1 MDVMRGAGM
10 RQLNLFKVRLKTAGA
25 LLALLAVTAAD
36 NRPLLFAQQQVARTQ
51 SSNSNE
57 PLVPITAHRT
67 DLEVIER
74 FAKVLETKNRIVRV
88 DGFDPAILNVSA
100 LTPNRIRISGLMQGV
115 TTLVIYDEMGA
126 NLSVEIFVKGDSR
139 TLQAIIDRKFPN
151 SSIEAFKVQDAIALR
166 GWVSHP
172 EHITQIV
179 EIAEQYYPKVLNQMK
194 VGGVQQVLLK
204 VKVMEAQRSTIR
216 ELGMNFTYLNRN
228 GFVNSS
234 PGSITSL
241 DSVSLPFK
249 PGVPSATALQSSI
262 KNATGS
268 FGIIGDN
275 NIFSSYITALRTE
288 NLLKILAEPEV
299 LALNGR
305 PATLL
310 SGGEFPILVPQ
321 SLGTVSIQ
329 YRPFGVQLE
338 AVPVVL
344 GGGSLRLELQPE
356 VSDRDFSNAVTIN
369 GITVPAL
376 TVRRVNTQVEMKFG
390 QTLMLAGLIS
400 SKQATT
406 IQKVPFLGELPY
418 IGMAFSRKKSEDS
431 ETEVVIT
438 VTPELVAPLDEGQV
452 PSGGPGR
459 FTDAPTDRELMV
471 YGLVEVPKTGE
482 RCETCGPE
490 QSAPYIVPGLKKS
503 GSSATSSPVVP
514 PPVPSSDLPLPPPPT
529 SESDQSV
536 RSKRVS
542 APMIARRSGSSSS
555 VKQAGFDDL
564 PQKSAST
571 EPEVRRSQ
579 SSTKTSPRRSSLSS
593 NQSPNNSDQSMTG
606 SGQISNSTP
615 NSRSSEQSNAGSAP
629 KSGNGSN
636 AKTRKPGLIEPAAR

>member
-1 MDVMRGAGM
+1 M
-10 RQLNLFKVRLKTAGA
+10 RQLNLFNFRLNAVGL
-25 LLALLAVTAAD
+25 LLALLTIAVASS
-36 NRPLLFAQQQVARTQ
+36 PPLFAQQQTAQ
-51 SSNSNE
+51 QQPSSNSNE

-67 DLEVIER
+67 DLEVIEK

-88 DGFDPAILNVSA
+88 DGFDPVILNVSA
-100 LTPNRIRISGLMQGV
+100 LTPNRIRISGLQQGV
-115 TTLVIYDEMGA
+115 TTLVIYDESGA

-151 SSIEAFKVQDAIALR
+151 SSIEAFKVQDAVALR

-179 EIAEQYYPKVLNQMK
+179 EIAEQFYPKVLNQMK

-234 PGSITSL
+234 PGGITNL

-249 PGVPSATALQSSI
+249 PGVPSAEILPSSI
-262 KNATGS
+262 RNATGS
-268 FGIIGDN
+268 FAVIGDN

-305 PATLL
+305 PALLL

-329 YRPFGVQLE
+329 YKPFGVQLE

-356 VSDRDFSNAVTIN
+356 VSDRDFSNAVTVN

-400 SKQATT
+400 TKQATT
-406 IQKVPFLGELPY
+406 IQKIPFLGELPY
-418 IGMAFSRKKSEDS
+418 IGAAFSRKKSEDS

-452 PSGGPGR
+452 PQGGPGR
-459 FTDAPTDRELMV
+459 FTDTPNDRELMT
-471 YGLVEVPKTGE
+471 YGLLEVPKVGE
-482 RCETCGPE
+482 RCETCGPS
-490 QSAPYIVPGLKKS
+490 QSGPYIVPGLK
-503 GSSATSSPVVP
+503 SSSSTATPSTIV
-514 PPVPSSDLPLPPPPT
+514 PPVPNADQLAPPVAPD
-529 SESDQSV
+529 SDQSA
-536 RSKRVS
+536 RSNRVI
-542 APMIARRSGSSSS
+542 APIAARRPGSPA
-555 VKQAGFDDL
+555 VRQVGFDDS
-564 PQKSAST
+564 PPKKSPTAET
-571 EPEVRRSQ
+571 D
-579 SSTKTSPRRSSLSS
+579 PRRSHASS
-593 NQSPNNSDQSMTG
+593 KTAPRQPASANNKPSNNNPNPRSPAD
-606 SGQISNSTP
+606 
-615 NSRSSEQSNAGSAP
+615 SNATPTTQAGS
-629 KSGNGSN
+629 KSTSKN
-636 AKTRKPGLIEPAAR
+636 RKPGLIEPTAR

>member
-10 RQLNLFKVRLKTAGA
+10 RQLNLVDMRFYATGV
-25 LLALLAVTAAD
+25 LLAFLATVVVSGSS
-36 NRPLLFAQQQVARTQ
+36 LFAQQPTAQTLQ
-51 SSNSNE
+51 NSNSNE

-67 DLEVIER
+67 DMDVIEK

-88 DGFDPAILNVSA
+88 DGFDPVILNVSA
-100 LTPNRIRISGLMQGV
+100 LTPNRIRISGQQQGV
-115 TTLVIYDEMGA
+115 TTLVIYDESGA
-126 NLSVEIFVKGDSR
+126 NYSVEIFVKGDAR

-151 SSIEAFKVQDAIALR
+151 SSIEAFKVQDAVALR

-179 EIAEQYYPKVLNQMK
+179 EIAEQFYPKVLNQMK

-228 GFVNSS
+228 GYVNSS
-234 PGSITSL
+234 PGAITSL

-249 PGVPSATALQSSI
+249 PGVPSAEILPSSI
-262 KNATGS
+262 RNATGS
-268 FGIIGDN
+268 FAVIGDN

-305 PATLL
+305 PALLL

-321 SLGTVSIQ
+321 SLGTVSVQ
-329 YRPFGVQLE
+329 YKPFGVQLE

-356 VSDRDFSNAVTIN
+356 VSDRDFSNAVTVS

-400 SKQATT
+400 TKQATT

-418 IGMAFSRKKSEDS
+418 IGAAFSRKKSEDS

-438 VTPELVAPLDEGQV
+438 VTPELVAPLDEGQI
-452 PSGGPGR
+452 PRGGPGR
-459 FTDAPTDRELMV
+459 FTDSPNDRELMA
-471 YGLVEVPKTGE
+471 YGLLEVPKVGE

-490 QSAPYIVPGLKKS
+490 QSTPYIVPGLKS
-503 GSSATSSPVVP
+503 GSPTPAAGSVVP
-514 PPVPSSDLPLPPPPT
+514 PPTPSGDLVLPPSD
-529 SESDQSV
+529 SENDQSA
-536 RSKRVS
+536 RSNRVS
-542 APMIARRSGSSSS
+542 APIAARRTAASS
-555 VKQAGFDDL
+555 VRQVGFDD
-564 PQKSAST
+564 PVQKSTSSDADSRHPQT
-571 EPEVRRSQ
+571 SAKAAPRQQ
-579 SSTKTSPRRSSLSS
+579 SASS
-593 NQSPNNSDQSMTG
+593 NKSPNNNTQRPSAEL
-606 SGQISNSTP
+606 SNSP
-615 NSRSSEQSNAGSAP
+615 NT
-629 KSGNGSN
+629 KSGNGTNS
-636 AKTRKPGLIEPAAR
+636 KTRKPGLIEPPPR